1 MLFRSPDQLARF
13 TTRLYSNSRR
23 HKATPQIVAAA
34 FVATLGWGTASVM
47 AMPLDTPASKAQTA
61 PTAGVSYYLT
71 QRIAVTTREG
81 IRSLDIGTEV
91 TLVKRVKN
99 GMIISLLDGTE
110 WVVSPGQLTQDAA
123 LAQQLADQ
131 DRGKVAAIAEDVRAR
146 AEARASAESARR
158 DKEVAAAE
166 DYVRRAQNAVLS
178 APVAAPEAS
187 RPWGLKGSAL
197 DEKPK
202 VVATVKAPKKDK
214 K

>member
-13 TTRLYSNSRR
+13 TARFYLNSRR
-23 HKATPQIVAAA
+23 REAAPKIVTAAIA
-34 FVATLGWGTASVM
+34 ATLGWGPASMV
-47 AMPLDTPASKAQTA
+47 AMPVDRPASKAQA
-61 PTAGVSYYLT
+61 AQTAGVSYYLT